1 MRGRGRGGQ
10 VYLGTVP
17 HTSEEEAASACSNLE
32 DIAHE
37 WPTTIHQAR
46 HAAHHYRNLPFC
58 EFFFGENLTGV
69 LNLDKERVSCLIYLK
84 KLASKPLKLK
94 GDFS

>member
-1 MRGRGRGGQ
+1 MMPKNASNRCRGRGAGHRGREDVRGGGQ

-17 HTSEEEAASACSNLE
+17 HTGEEEAASACSNLE

-46 HAAHHYRNLPFC
+46 RSP
-58 EFFFGENLTGV
+58 
-69 LNLDKERVSCLIYLK
+69 S
-84 KLASKPLKLK
+84 SW
-94 GDFS
+94 